1 MELDWIQW
9 TLAILAS
16 FLIGL
21 SKAGIKGIGIFI
33 VTILVFVF
41 GGKASTGIMMPML
54 IVGDIFAVIYYY
66 RHVEWK
72 YIVKL
77 VPWMAL
83 GVLIGVYFGKD
94 MPEELFRNLMAVIII
109 VSVLIMFW
117 WDRRKSK
124 YIPKWYG
131 FGVLI
136 GSMAGF
142 TTMIGNLAGAFANIY
157 FLVMRL
163 PKNAFIG
170 TAAWLFFL
178 INLFKLPFHIL
189 SWQTINAT
197 SLGVNLKLLPFQL
210 IGLWAGVTILQRV
223 EDDFFRKMILVLTA
237 LGAIVILIK

>member
-1 MELDWIQW
+1 MTLDIAQW
-9 TLAILAS
+9 SLAILAS

-41 GGKASTGIMMPML
+41 GGKASTGILMPML

-72 YIVKL
+72 YIVRL
-77 VPWMAL
+77 MPWMAI
-83 GVLIGVYFGKD
+83 GVLVGVYFGKD
-94 MPEELFRNLMAVIII
+94 MPEDLFRNIMAVIII
-109 VSVLIMFW
+109 VSVVIMLW
-117 WDRRKSK
+117 WERRKSD
-124 YIPKWYG
+124 YVPQWYG

-136 GSMAGF
+136 GGLAGF

-178 INLFKLPFHIL
+178 INLFKLPFHIF
-189 SWQTINAT
+189 SWHTINGQ
-197 SLGVNLKLLPFQL
+197 SLFVNLKLLPFQL

-223 EDDFFRKMILVLTA
+223 EDDFFRRMILVLTA
-237 LGAIVILIK
+237 IGAIVILIK